1 METTTFNNLL
11 EFTKKLTL
19 LYVEED
25 NKTIASNLK
34 LLERYFDEI
43 IIAKNGQEGIE
54 KFKNHAIDIV
64 ITEINLPLL
73 NGMELLKQI
82 KEINKNTLTIILSKE
97 NNSEIFVETI
107 NLGID
112 GYIIKP
118 FNDLQ
123 FKKILERSIEQYII
137 NEKNKSNIN
146 DINLLNQYQEIVN
159 KSTIVSKTDHRG
171 IITYANKNFCKA
183 SEYSRTELIGKN
195 HNIVRHPDNPT
206 ELFKDL
212 WKTIKERKQEWNGII
227 KNRSKSGK
235 SYYVKSTITPVLD
248 ERGNIIEYVGVRNA
262 ISSIMSDKKYL
273 IDKIASSELSLL
285 VLIQIEEFE
294 ILDKFYN
301 IKTLNKLE
309 NTFGLELLSYLP
321 NGYIFENIY
330 NIGNGK
336 FALLTDFFNYLS
348 SEQNI
353 ITYLEEFVKAV
364 KKSILTIDEI
374 EYDLNIVV
382 SYSFGKENLYED
394 AKCGL
399 DEVIIKKDLIKYAN
413 DSSIQEHLKAK
424 KNMEV
429 IKMVKIAL
437 DNYNIVSHF
446 QPIINNK
453 TQKIAKY
460 ESLVRLIDE
469 EGKVLS
475 PYHFLEVSKKGNY
488 YNKITSRVLENSFK
502 MLNHISTQLSINIS
516 SIDIEK
522 EKTRNKI
529 FELLSEYKSD
539 AHRVVFELLEDEEVK
554 DFKIIKDFIK
564 TVKKLGVQI
573 AIDDFGAGYSNFER
587 LLEFE
592 PDILKIDGSLIKNIA
607 IDTYSRNVVET
618 IVDFAKKQNIETIA
632 EFVENEEIFDI
643 LNIIGV
649 DYSQGYYF
657 GKPENLN

>member
-19 LYVEED
+19 LYIEED
-25 NKTIASNLK
+25 DKTITSNLK

-43 IIAKNGQEGIE
+43 IIAKNGQEGID
-54 KFKNHAIDIV
+54 KFKNHAVDIV

-73 NGMELLKQI
+73 NGLGLLTQI
-82 KEINKNTLTIILSKE
+82 KEIDKNTLTIILSKE
-97 NNSEIFVETI
+97 SNSEIFIETI

-118 FNDLQ
+118 FNDEQ
-123 FKKILERSIEQYII
+123 FKRILEKSIEQYII

-159 KSTIVSKTDHRG
+159 KSTIVSKTDSRG
-171 IITYANKNFCKA
+171 IITYANANFCKA
-183 SEYSRTELIGKN
+183 SEYSRAELIGRN
-195 HNIVRHPDNPT
+195 HNIVRHPDNPK

-212 WKTIKERKQEWNGII
+212 WKTIKERKKEWNGII

-248 ERGNIIEYVGVRNA
+248 ESENIVEYIGVRNA

-309 NTFGLELLSYLP
+309 NTFGLELLTYLP

-336 FALLTDFFNYLS
+336 FALLTGFFNYLN

-353 ITYLEEFVKAV
+353 INYLENFVKAV
-364 KKSILTIDEI
+364 RKSILTLDEI
-374 EYDLNIVV
+374 EYDLNIAV

-413 DSSIQEHLKAK
+413 DSSIKEHLEAK

-429 IKMVKIAL
+429 MKMVKIAL

-453 TQKIAKY
+453 TKEIDKY

-469 EGKVLS
+469 EEKVLS

-529 FELLSEYKSD
+529 FDLLSEYKND
-539 AHRVVFELLEDEEVK
+539 AHRIVFELLEDEEVK

-564 TVKKLGVQI
+564 TVKKMGVQI

-618 IVDFAKKQNIETIA
+618 IVDFAKKQKIETIA